1 MDKKYY
7 LCIDIYKDKTISTL
21 HLFNSENG
29 SLFNGDD
36 RIGDS
41 FTDEVKSDNLVYNY
55 DYVFVIDFESYNRFL
70 RSDYGKH
77 FCQEDFN
84 KVLISF
90 GLQEYLI

>member
-1 MDKKYY
+1 MDRKYY

-29 SLFNGDD
+29 SLFKGND
-36 RIGDS
+36 RIGDY
-41 FTDEVKSDNLVYNY
+41 EVKSDNLVYNY

-70 RSDYGKH
+70 DGDFGKD
-77 FCQEDFN
+77 FCQEDLN
-84 KVLISF
+84 EVLILF

>member
-1 MDKKYY
+1 MDRKYY
-7 LCIDIYKDKTISTL
+7 LCIDIFKDRTISTL

-29 SLFNGDD
+29 FLFRGDD

-70 RSDYGKH
+70 NSDYGEH
-77 FCQEDFN
+77 FCLEDLN
-84 KVLISF
+84 EVLILF